1 MTAYKKSMRQALQE
15 MYLVE
20 DNMSMMR
27 KAAGGAAQT
36 LKMKDGKLGM
46 DSFTASAIMKVYDAV
61 NDKNKKMIDGMLN
74 GKRADIMK
82 LQKFAMSKVNS
93 SYNMED
99 LDVELGEEKPG
110 LWANI
115 HKKRKEGRPMRKPES
130 KGAPTDQDFKDSQK
144 EEVEIDEA
152 MGSMRPETGLKGNII
167 TKLAIDMSQ
176 GGMSMPDVHKQMEI
190 LGKKKLPELK
200 KLAKELQ
207 MKQLKLKKEEVDLD
221 EVAGTFT
228 IVANGIS
235 DLKKADE
242 QYLEDTEYSIAA
254 GLAEDGVELDEEGVS
269 YKGNSIM
276 IPSDNEDMRMVQ
288 SWAKNQTKLAADT
301 VKMIKP
307 NMDYNDLY
315 EERADHLYVA
325 ALLTNTA
332 KPNKAPKYTVKF
344 MKEEVDLDEGSW
356 HIAKNMNALKKKMQK
371 PIPKGDLMVKFVMK
385 HIGDD
390 ELTDE
395 MFDAKTGTD
404 MVPMIKSAMKRLNI
418 KEEVDL
424 DEHKGDKPHK
434 HPHVNEAESG
444 DPDDQYDDEEERQ
457 VSEGRMKDLH
467 GYIQDGKTAEQIA
480 KLMKLDVKTIKSLMA
495 GYNESAAS
503 DARRAIA
510 KDKDFKVGK
519 VDDADKD
526 THFDPRKD
534 KAASANIIMQLRKAG
549 NRASMGVEFGDGK
562 KHKVPPQIAQKVQSK
577 YNSYSRP
584 AEKQAFQSKIAKS
597 YKDMLKALKEDYSPI
612 KETILDRIAH
622 KLMERKND

>member
-115 HKKRKEGRPMRKPES
+115 HKKRKEGRPMRKPGS

-221 EVAGTFT
+221 E
-228 IVANGIS
+228 
-235 DLKKADE
+235 
-242 QYLEDTEYSIAA
+242 
-254 GLAEDGVELDEEGVS
+254 
-269 YKGNSIM
+269 
-276 IPSDNEDMRMVQ
+276 
-288 SWAKNQTKLAADT
+288 
-301 VKMIKP
+301 
-307 NMDYNDLY
+307 
-315 EERADHLYVA
+315 
-325 ALLTNTA
+325 
-332 KPNKAPKYTVKF
+332 
-344 MKEEVDLDEGSW
+344 GSW

-424 DEHKGDKPHK
+424 DEALTTKDWMKAVTAAGKKMGANMARKTPGKIIPFVSIDGDTTKVGYTDKEGEDHTIYTTKKKLPR
-434 HPHVNEAESG
+434 AETDKMTADILKKFSEEV
-444 DPDDQYDDEEERQ
+444 DE
-457 VSEGRMKDLH
+457 G
-467 GYIQDGKTAEQIA
+467 
-480 KLMKLDVKTIKSLMA
+480 
-495 GYNESAAS
+495 AAA
-503 DARRAIA
+503 DARRAIS
-510 KDKDFKVGK
+510 KDKDIGNRGRDSADSDAHGAT
-519 VDDADKD
+519 DDDIKG
-526 THFDPRKD
+526 
-534 KAASANIIMQLRKAG
+534 ASKNIIMQLRKAG
-549 NRASMGVEFGDGK
+549 NRASTGVEFDDK
-562 KHKVPPQIAQKVQSK
+562 KKVKVDSKIAQAVQTK
-577 YNSYSRP
+577 YNSLRRP
-584 AEKQAFQSKIAKS
+584 AEKQEFQSKIAKS
-597 YKDMLKALKEDYSPI
+597 YKDLLKALKEDYLPI
-612 KETILDRIAH
+612 KETILDRIAR

>member
-82 LQKFAMSKVNS
+82 LQKFAMSKVNA
-93 SYNMED
+93 SYNMNM
-99 LDVELGEEKPG
+99 EE
-110 LWANI
+110 
-115 HKKRKEGRPMRKPES
+115 
-130 KGAPTDQDFKDSQK
+130 F
-144 EEVEIDEA
+144 EEEFN
-152 MGSMRPETGLKGNII
+152 L
-167 TKLAIDMSQ
+167 
-176 GGMSMPDVHKQMEI
+176 
-190 LGKKKLPELK
+190 
-200 KLAKELQ
+200 
-207 MKQLKLKKEEVDLD
+207 
-221 EVAGTFT
+221 F
-228 IVANGIS
+228 
-235 DLKKADE
+235 
-242 QYLEDTEYSIAA
+242 
-254 GLAEDGVELDEEGVS
+254 
-269 YKGNSIM
+269 
-276 IPSDNEDMRMVQ
+276 
-288 SWAKNQTKLAADT
+288 
-301 VKMIKP
+301 
-307 NMDYNDLY
+307 
-315 EERADHLYVA
+315 
-325 ALLTNTA
+325 
-332 KPNKAPKYTVKF
+332 
-344 MKEEVDLDEGSW
+344 
-356 HIAKNMNALKKKMQK
+356 
-371 PIPKGDLMVKFVMK
+371 
-385 HIGDD
+385 
-390 ELTDE
+390 
-395 MFDAKTGTD
+395 
-404 MVPMIKSAMKRLNI
+404 
-418 KEEVDL
+418 
-424 DEHKGDKPHK
+424 EHKGDSPHK
-434 HPHVNEAESG
+434 HPHDKEETG